1 MVRTYIKQ
9 TNRANI
15 SEVSMK
21 QAIHE
26 ILSNRMSQREA
37 SRCFDIKRGTLLSR
51 LKKLRTKYSAEQLMQ
66 VYRDDSGNECDN
78 NEDAAYSS
86 KYTVAQVFSTKQEEE
101 LVKYIKMCS
110 DMNYGLTYKQIRML
124 AHEYAC
130 IFPECKIPARWQQ
143 NKIAGLDWLK
153 SFMNRNKTEISLRK
167 PENTS
172 LARAT
177 GFNKRSVSEFF
188 DNYVSVISKHKF
200 HAEQIYN
207 LDETGVTT
215 VLNPQKIVSTKGK
228 KQVSVATSAE
238 RGELTTFVPVINAIG
253 HALPPVYL
261 YPRIRNPDNY
271 LINAPTSSIALGNR
285 NGWMTA
291 ELFPKVL
298 EHIQKHTNC
307 SKERKIILLMD
318 NHESHISV
326 TAINYCRDNGI
337 VVLTFPPHT
346 SHKLQPLDVGVL
358 GPFKTYCSVAFND
371 WMAAHPGKV
380 ITIREIAE
388 LTKIAFHSAFTQ
400 KNITKAFE
408 KPGIWPLNRL
418 AFTDDDFI
426 GSYADI
432 TTGDTVEEAASDI
445 PQEVPMMAD
454 EGTLVSL
461 GKGSINNDF

>member
-1 MVRTYIKQ
+1 
-9 TNRANI
+9 
-15 SEVSMK
+15 MK

-188 DNYVSVISKHKF
+188 DNYVSVISKHQNINFTRNKF
-200 HAEQIYN
+200 TI
-207 LDETGVTT
+207 
-215 VLNPQKIVSTKGK
+215 STKQG
-228 KQVSVATSAE
+228 
-238 RGELTTFVPVINAIG
+238 
-253 HALPPVYL
+253 
-261 YPRIRNPDNY
+261 
-271 LINAPTSSIALGNR
+271 
-285 NGWMTA
+285 
-291 ELFPKVL
+291 
-298 EHIQKHTNC
+298 
-307 SKERKIILLMD
+307 
-318 NHESHISV
+318 
-326 TAINYCRDNGI
+326 
-337 VVLTFPPHT
+337 
-346 SHKLQPLDVGVL
+346 
-358 GPFKTYCSVAFND
+358 
-371 WMAAHPGKV
+371 
-380 ITIREIAE
+380 
-388 LTKIAFHSAFTQ
+388 
-400 KNITKAFE
+400 
-408 KPGIWPLNRL
+408 L

-461 GKGSINNDF
+461 GSVKQCGNKTIPTPDLIRPFPRPCIKRKKDGVNRKGKSRIYTDTPEKNRLEQLEYERGARKKNLEEKKIQKVMNKLFPKNNEKTKRIPQRKRKMSESSSDSNHTVVLESDEYSDDSEGDAVPTLRNDDVINDNDFLLFVILYES